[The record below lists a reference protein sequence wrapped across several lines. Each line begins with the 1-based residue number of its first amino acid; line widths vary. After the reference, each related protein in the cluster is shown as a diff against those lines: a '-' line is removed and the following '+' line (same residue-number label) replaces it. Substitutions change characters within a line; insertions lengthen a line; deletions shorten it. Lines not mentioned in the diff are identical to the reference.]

1 MGFVIEILGALTHI
15 KRRKDYLC
23 DQDAPNIS
31 EILALSQAFSL
42 APQ

>member
-15 KRRKDYLC
+15 KSSNGCLR
-23 DQDAPNIS
+23 DQHAPNIS
-31 EILALSQAFSL
+31 ENLAFSQAFSR